1 MIMISTLIVL
11 FLGIIILAALWFLIK
26 NVMHLVIN
34 SILGIA
40 LLFIVNQINLFAI
53 IGKSGV
59 QIDLLSL
66 IVCAL
71 AGIPGAILLML
82 LHLAGLF

>member
-1 MIMISTLIVL
+1 MIGTLIVL
-11 FLGIIILAALWFLIK
+11 ILGIIILAVLWFFIR
-26 NVMHLVIN
+26 NVVHLVIN

-40 LLFIVNQINLFAI
+40 LLFIVNLINLFGI
-53 IGKSGV
+53 IGKPPVPINLIS
-59 QIDLLSL
+59 I

-82 LHLAGLF
+82 LHIVGLF

>member
-1 MIMISTLIVL
+1 MIGTLIVL
-11 FLGIIILAALWFLIK
+11 ILGIIILAALWFLVK

-40 LLFIVNQINLFAI
+40 LLFLVNLINLFGI
-53 IGKSGV
+53 IGKPGIP
-59 QIDLLSL
+59 IDLVSL

-82 LHLAGLF
+82 LHIVGLY